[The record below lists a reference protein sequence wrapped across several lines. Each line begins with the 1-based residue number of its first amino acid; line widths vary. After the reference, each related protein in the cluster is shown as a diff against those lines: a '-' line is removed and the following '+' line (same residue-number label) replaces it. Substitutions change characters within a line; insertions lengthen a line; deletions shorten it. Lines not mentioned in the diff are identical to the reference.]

1 MRITVDGAG
10 AKFWKWDEPGNETFV
25 GRYKGTDI
33 TFDDKEALKFSNDQG
48 DWLFTQYQIL
58 SVKNKLVKG
67 KLYTITYTGTT
78 KTKNGRTV
86 KNFII
91 DDNE

>member
-1 MRITVDGAG
+1 MRIIADNTSLR
-10 AKFWKWDEPGNETFV
+10 FWNWNQPGNETFV
-25 GRYKGTDI
+25 GRYKGTDV
-33 TFDDKEALKFSNDQG
+33 TFDGKDALKFSNDQG
-48 DWLFTQYQIL
+48 DWLLTHYQIL

-67 KLYTITYTGTT
+67 KVYTITYTGTT
-78 KTKNGRTV
+78 KTKSGRTV